1 MQKISGRGLIL
12 IVKKRGGGGEGLK
25 SCFVVVSTFR
35 PTFYKEGKF
44 SVVARQWWYCML
56 SVPSKNCTVAFNS
69 LPQLPTVA
77 RSLNFYYLFFSSEA
91 FFPIK
96 KIRNC
101 YDDNREQKKNIQKEK
116 KLLPLK
122 TKPQCTVGLRYEFF
136 IYLSN
141 WLINFI
147 LLIAVYLS

>member
-56 SVPSKNCTVAFNS
+56 SVPSKNSTVAFNS

-101 YDDNREQKKNIQKEK
+101 YDDNCEQKKKHPERKEIVATENQTTMYSR
-116 KLLPLK
+116 
-122 TKPQCTVGLRYEFF
+122 TKIWIFYIPQ
-136 IYLSN
+136 
-141 WLINFI
+141 
-147 LLIAVYLS
+147 

>member
-12 IVKKRGGGGEGLK
+12 IVRKRGGGEGLK
-25 SCFVVVSTFR
+25 SCFFFVSTFR

-56 SVPSKNCTVAFNS
+56 SVPSKNSTVAFNS

-101 YDDNREQKKNIQKEK
+101 YDDNREQKINIQKEK

-122 TKPQCTVGLRYEFF
+122 TKPQCTVRLRYEFF

-141 WLINFI
+141 WVINFI
-147 LLIAVYLS
+147 PLIAVYLS